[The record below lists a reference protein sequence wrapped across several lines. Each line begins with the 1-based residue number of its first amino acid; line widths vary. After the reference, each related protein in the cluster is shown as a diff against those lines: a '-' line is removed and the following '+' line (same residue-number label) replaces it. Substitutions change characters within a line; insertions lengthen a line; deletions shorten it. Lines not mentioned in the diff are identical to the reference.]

1 MSEKLNLVMMMNNF
15 QIITEIRDDL
25 IKFGHSD
32 FKIIPYL
39 TDSINRYEEC
49 LLSMKI
55 EDLKGFDLWE
65 K

>member
-1 MSEKLNLVMMMNNF
+1 MNNF
-15 QIITEIRDDL
+15 QIIAELRDDL

-32 FKIIPYL
+32 FKVIPYL

-49 LLSMKI
+49 LLNMRI
-55 EDLKGFDLWE
+55 EDLMGFDLWG